1 MRILLLQDVRGVG
14 KRYELKEV
22 SDGYARNFLIAGKLA
37 VPADEK
43 NLKLREEMIK
53 KVQQASKYYA
63 EMAERLKN
71 ERMEFLVK
79 AGERG
84 EVFESVNKE
93 MVSERLGAKGYADY
107 EVVLEKPIRSVGDH
121 VLKVRFPGGIKVEM
135 KIIVKPK
142 K

>member
-1 MRILLLQDVRGVG
+1 
-14 KRYELKEV
+14 
-22 SDGYARNFLIAGKLA
+22 
-37 VPADEK
+37 
-43 NLKLREEMIK
+43 EMIK
-53 KVQQASKYYA
+53 KVQQASQYYA
-63 EMAERLKN
+63 EMTERLKN
-71 ERMEFLVK
+71 EQMEFLVK
-79 AGERG
+79 TGERG

-93 MVSERLGAKGYADY
+93 MVSERLSVKGYIDY